1 MLPQLKMIY
10 DIINASDDGFGL
22 PIKGIVSKL
31 KKIILLGVILS
42 ISVGVGI
49 GYLIFEVVWIKL
61 EIPTP
66 KRTGISNLCDE
77 WEICPSRTLHI
88 YF

>member
-31 KKIILLGVILS
+31 KKIILLFGS
-42 ISVGVGI
+42 IPLAIKVATVS
-49 GYLIFEVVWIKL
+49 LIFFLKSL
-61 EIPTP
+61 
-66 KRTGISNLCDE
+66 G
-77 WEICPSRTLHI
+77 
-88 YF
+88 F

>member
-22 PIKGIVSKL
+22 PIKGIISKL
-31 KKIILLGVILS
+31 KKIILLGVIIS

-49 GYLIFEVVWIKL
+49 GYLIFVVIWYKL
-61 EIPTP
+61 EISTP
-66 KRTGISNLCDE
+66 KRMGTRNLCDE